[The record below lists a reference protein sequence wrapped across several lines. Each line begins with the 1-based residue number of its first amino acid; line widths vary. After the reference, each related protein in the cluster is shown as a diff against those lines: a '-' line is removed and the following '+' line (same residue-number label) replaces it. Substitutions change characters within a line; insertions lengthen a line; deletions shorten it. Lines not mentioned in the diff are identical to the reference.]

1 MIRAGAMTRAPFTD
15 LNPVRQVARAGLTAI
30 EHALPMGARAAGV
43 LLSALITAA
52 GLFACTASDSNP
64 PAGPSPPG
72 DITPGSEWR
81 GLKVADED
89 RCSLYDEEVRKN
101 DYTYPPDVEEQI
113 VKRLGGIFSPYT
125 CETFDSTQET
135 QIEHVVALAEAHD
148 SGLCSADRATRQRF
162 ARDLRNLTLAG
173 GTLNQQKGS
182 KDANEWLPAQNWCW
196 FAQTIVEVRL
206 AYGLTI
212 DKPEVETL
220 ERILSSCSATA
231 IRCDASPG

>member
-15 LNPVRQVARAGLTAI
+15 LNPVRQVAGAGLTAI
-30 EHALPMGARAAGV
+30 EPAFPRDVRAAGA
-43 LLSALITAA
+43 LLTSLIAAA

-64 PAGPSPPG
+64 PAGPSPLG
-72 DITPGSEWR
+72 DIIPGSEWR

-89 RCSLYDEEVRKN
+89 RCSPYNREN
-101 DYTYPPDVEEQI
+101 DYTYPPELEEQI

-125 CETFDSTQET
+125 CETFDSLRKTE
-135 QIEHVVALAEAHD
+135 IEHVVAPSEAHD

-162 ARDLRNLTLAG
+162 ARDLRNLTLAS
-173 GTLNQQKGS
+173 GTLNRQKGS
-182 KDANEWLPAQNWCW
+182 KDATEWQPAQNRCW

-212 DKPEVETL
+212 DEPEVETL

-231 IRCDASPG
+231 IRCDVSPG